1 MALHEEINIVI
12 LAHPLYIL
20 SASSYELFIEMVVDK
35 RWSDT
40 DTHMC
45 TDSMWQCGDKFYQYL
60 QKLLDQNHCNPSTFL
75 ARALQLVVG
84 IN

>member
-45 TDSMWQCGDKFYQYL
+45 TDSM
-60 QKLLDQNHCNPSTFL
+60 
-75 ARALQLVVG
+75 
-84 IN
+84 

>member
-40 DTHMC
+40 DTYTC
-45 TDSMWQCGDKFYQYL
+45 TDSM
-60 QKLLDQNHCNPSTFL
+60 
-75 ARALQLVVG
+75 
-84 IN
+84 